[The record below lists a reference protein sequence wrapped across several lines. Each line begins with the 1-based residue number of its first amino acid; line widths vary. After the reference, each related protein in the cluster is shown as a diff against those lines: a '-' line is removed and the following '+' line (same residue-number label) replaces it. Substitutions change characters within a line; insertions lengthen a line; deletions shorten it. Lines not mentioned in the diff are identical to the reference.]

1 MARKKLDLEEV
12 KSFIDK
18 QSPESKVYIGCDS
31 QRYKKYGEWVAD
43 YCLVVV
49 VHINGKNG
57 CKIFHE
63 ITTEKDYATG
73 RKPKPNYRLM
83 QECYKVSEM
92 YLSLYDVLINREV
105 QLHLDINPNPRYASN
120 EVVQQAIGYI
130 KGTCDI
136 SPEIKPAAWAATH
149 AADHLLAA

>member
-1 MARKKLDLEEV
+1 MNLEEV
-12 KSFIDK
+12 KDFLAS
-18 QSPESKVYIGCDS
+18 QSQETKVYIGCDS
-31 QRYKKYGEWVAD
+31 QRFKKNGEWFAN

-57 CKIFHE
+57 CKIFYE

-83 QECYKVSEM
+83 QECYKVSEK
-92 YLSLYDVLINREV
+92 YLELYDIIGDREV
-105 QLHLDINPNPRYASN
+105 DLHLDLNPNPRYASN

-136 SPEIKPAAWAATH
+136 IPKVKPDSWAATH
-149 AADHLLAA
+149 AADHLLGI